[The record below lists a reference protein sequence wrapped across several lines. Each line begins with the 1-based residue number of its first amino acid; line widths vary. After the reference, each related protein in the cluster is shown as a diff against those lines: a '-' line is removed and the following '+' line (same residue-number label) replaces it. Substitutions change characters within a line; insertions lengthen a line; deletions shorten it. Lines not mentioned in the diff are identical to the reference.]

1 MKAALS
7 DADWQPVV
15 MLFLEPINSPED
27 ERERVAKAI
36 GLLEAAVGDKVGT
49 VADRAGTFD
58 NPAYFG
64 QQDCND
70 EAINTTGYLRLLKQ
84 AGYLTL
90 HVIEGMR
97 TRNFFF
103 TGMAT
108 YDCSDARNSHGR
120 TICRR

>member
-1 MKAALS
+1 M
-7 DADWQPVV
+7 
-15 MLFLEPINSPED
+15 
-27 ERERVAKAI
+27 
-36 GLLEAAVGDKVGT
+36 LEATVGDK
-49 VADRAGTFD
+49 ASTFD
-58 NPAYFG
+58 NSAYSG

-90 HVIEGMR
+90 HVIEDMR